1 MLLNI
6 NYSPRTEQTE
16 CSGSQSCENMFRSEW
31 SSPGSSS
38 VYQCTRS
45 CQRCPGPWSECP
57 PDHDTLLPGSA
68 ERTRLIQLCCW
79 SLQSTEL
86 GSRDDSCLSYF
97 PDQTFLPCS
106 SLSTLN
112 IQTVGSDWIIECNH
126 CHCSAIIPSQWL
138 MFVTLWSDKLPS
150 SNKKL
155 VNYKL
160 WLSFPGNLWVIQPYH
175 TAYLGVVQSCW
186 SLPGAPRSGPVWSRV
201 SWDWRAGE
209 CWPPPDLPQYPPTPA
224 TLSQLCCPCCCAT
237 PLLYYNFSYTIMFVI
252 KQISLV

>member
-126 CHCSAIIPSQWL
+126 CHCSVIIPSQWL

-150 SNKKL
+150 SNKNLSTTNYDCLSPATCELYNPITQLTSELCNL
-155 VNYKL
+155 VDL
-160 WLSFPGNLWVIQPYH
+160 CQEHHGLAQSDLVFPGTEEQVSVGHHQTCPSIHRLQQHYH
-175 TAYLGVVQSCW
+175 SYVVPVVVQLHCSTIIF
-186 SLPGAPRSGPVWSRV
+186 
-201 SWDWRAGE
+201 
-209 CWPPPDLPQYPPTPA
+209 PTK
-224 TLSQLCCPCCCAT
+224 LC
-237 PLLYYNFSYTIMFVI
+237 L
-252 KQISLV
+252 